1 MGIEQAKSNHRFFSK
16 RNSIRITT
24 SKPNALIRTFW
35 NSFWEK
41 FWFRFCKLTQEQ
53 NLKHMDF
60 RNRQKHSKRLLICQ
74 NHQNEISKVKKKWHF
89 NFRKNSI
96 GGREGFSIPFER
108 NPAGFDRKRSICFSS
123 LTVQTWIFKI
133 SYTIPWR
140 SRRVW
145 KDFHHCCYPIY
156 NAAQRSKNNCGN

>member
-74 NHQNEISKVKKKWHF
+74 NHQNEILKVKKMALQFSKEF
-89 NFRKNSI
+89 NRGQRRIIDTFWTKCCRVWQKKI
-96 GGREGFSIPFER
+96 YLLPFV
-108 NPAGFDRKRSICFSS
+108 DRSNMHVQDFVYNS
-123 LTVQTWIFKI
+123 LTLPEGLERLSPLLL
-133 SYTIPWR
+133 SYPQC
-140 SRRVW
+140 SSEV
-145 KDFHHCCYPIY
+145 KE
-156 NAAQRSKNNCGN
+156 